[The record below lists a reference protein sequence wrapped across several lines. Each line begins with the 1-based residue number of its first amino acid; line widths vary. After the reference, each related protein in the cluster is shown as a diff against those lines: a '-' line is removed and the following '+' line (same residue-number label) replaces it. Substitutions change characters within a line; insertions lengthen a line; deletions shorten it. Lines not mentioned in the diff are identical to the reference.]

1 MASLAKWF
9 SVRLEA
15 KWLWVGVQLQSHK
28 TSDMSHVSS
37 KKLLEIQENI
47 EYGFTLKRVRD
58 MIKKY
63 SQVLF
68 IHLSF
73 ISTVKYI
80 HQSWNI
86 CKGILVAE
94 MVMTVADP
102 DG

>member
-1 MASLAKWF
+1 
-9 SVRLEA
+9 
-15 KWLWVGVQLQSHK
+15 
-28 TSDMSHVSS
+28 MSHVSS
-37 KKLLEIQENI
+37 KELLDIQENI

-73 ISTVKYI
+73 KYI